1 MEEMTLVIPS
11 IGCQGCMN
19 KIVNKLQT
27 LSGIEIVHTDV
38 PAKRLSLRY
47 AAQESSPESIETAIR
62 SLGHRIATENA
73 V

>member
-19 KIVNKLQT
+19 KIVSKLQT
-27 LSGIEIVHTDV
+27 LAGIEIVQTDV

-47 AAQESSPESIETAIR
+47 PPQETSAASIESAIRELGHHITAQET
-62 SLGHRIATENA
+62 